1 MLKRAEKRDL
11 KIYPDSKDTAG
22 VCKRTRSRSFD
33 VSEIGVD
40 LCFFCGHPGGSAE
53 LHEASTLELD
63 RRVRKS
69 AAIIEDTRLLGKLSN
84 GDMIALECKYH
95 AKCLAALYNKEREA
109 ENVAPVFKL
118 YDRAHLYNARME
130 QFGVQMNQRTH
141 TTRLKQRIL
150 AHFPGMRAQ
159 NIGRD
164 VFLILK
170 KT

>member
-11 KIYPDSKDTAG
+11 KIYLDSKDTAG

-63 RRVRKS
+63 RRVSKS

-109 ENVAPVFKL
+109 EKFKETESDQEQVFSGLAFAELPMYIEEHAFRKMLHQSSNYMIERISIMVFK
-118 YDRAHLYNARME
+118 
-130 QFGVQMNQRTH
+130 
-141 TTRLKQRIL
+141 
-150 AHFPGMRAQ
+150 
-159 NIGRD
+159 
-164 VFLILK
+164 
-170 KT
+170 